1 MLSTFLLSRRT
12 VIAVGLDSNSGPRA
26 AVMVCGHRG
35 IWREQAHYDCPHG
48 VGWWRTV
55 NPSLFLYKQS
65 QISRYIN
72 SQRAL
77 RGSAA
82 IKHLQ
87 EGLINEEE
95 NYIISR
101 HVSDVGNGEYNI
113 CKRYLLS
120 SLINST
126 FTNESFR
133 TLLDMYE
140 WPFIQVVSTFHCSL
154 LKGSLDINN
163 PQNHLSHHLLNG
175 EVNKIYL
182 FAEQTWKS

>member
-133 TLLDMYE
+133 TLLC
-140 WPFIQVVSTFHCSL
+140 VN
-154 LKGSLDINN
+154 GRLDINN
-163 PQNHLSHHLLNG
+163 SQKHLSHHLLNG
-175 EVNKIYL
+175 AVNKIYL
-182 FAEQTWKS
+182 FAKKTWKS